1 MFSLSIDTQT
11 NPTSTATV
19 EVYLRARR
27 SLNMA
32 RRFGQSVSLA
42 ARCVR

>member
-1 MFSLSIDTQT
+1 MFSLSINHRT
-11 NPTSTATV
+11 NPAATATV

-32 RRFGQSVSLA
+32 RKFGQSVSLA
-42 ARCVR
+42 ARSVR